1 MPSTQPPDK
10 FQREIDDI
18 IRLAE
23 RRLEHQS
30 FRYRVR
36 RSTRKIGSVFGGFS
50 VRLPAAE
57 TLGGWGLALLLV
69 SWLLTLPIVN
79 GVFLARIL
87 SPWALMFGVLLL
99 TLALITSLVRG
110 RGGPAS
116 GGGGGGGGKMWRGER
131 VSYGNPYGQGL
142 LSRLRRMFRGR

>member
-1 MPSTQPPDK
+1 MPSSPPPDK

-30 FRYRVR
+30 FSYRMR
-36 RSTRKIGSVFGGFS
+36 RSTRRLGNAVSGFNL
-50 VRLPAAE
+50 RLPPAE
-57 TLGGWGLALLLV
+57 TLGGWGLALLLI

-79 GVFLARIL
+79 SFFFSKYLQPV
-87 SPWALMFGVLLL
+87 ALMFGVLLL
-99 TLALITSLVRG
+99 TVALISSLVRG
-110 RGGPAS
+110 RGGPAGR
-116 GGGGGGGGKMWRGER
+116 GGNKMWRGEQIA
-131 VSYGNPYGQGL
+131 YGSPYGENL

>member
-1 MPSTQPPDK
+1 MPSSPPPDK

-36 RSTRKIGSVFGGFS
+36 RSTRRLGSAFGGFALK
-50 VRLPAAE
+50 LPPAE
-57 TLGGWGLALLLV
+57 TLGGWGLALLLI
-69 SWLLTLPIVN
+69 SWLLSLISLSLVQPLRPWVL
-79 GVFLARIL
+79 GFGIL
-87 SPWALMFGVLLL
+87 FL
-99 TLALITSLVRG
+99 TLALISSLLRG
-110 RGGPAS
+110 RGATGIGS

-131 VSYGNPYGQGL
+131 IAYGSPYGESW